1 MAITTTVP
9 FRRLVG
15 KLIRGVADGSSGAP
29 RGIPLAEAQVT
40 FDALIDS
47 AVKGELVI
55 FDTIQAV
62 TDTNAVLRNPETNEP
77 GVWLVPTNDPTVG
90 ATGWTWHV
98 TVSTPSSGIL
108 YEFDMIVPSGAE
120 DLDLKDVMPVPG
132 NIGQAVLDWE
142 QAVLE
147 TAANAADAL
156 SYRNTA
162 LSYRDQT
169 NTHRANAVTAQN
181 NAYGARDA
189 ALASATAA
197 ALSASMVQD
206 AVMRAPSMIFNGG
219 FELGTGAAATGWTLA
234 AANADRVAANAY
246 RGSASM
252 LLPQSGNVSEIM
264 SDAAPTEGNRWVRLS
279 AMYRT
284 SSDSASLGGPRIQYS
299 SNGTTWTQL
308 GASPAF
314 PHSAAWASFEI
325 RRQIPVGALFVRARI
340 AAAANSPTIRVDE
353 VRLDDITELVAAETA
368 AAAANTAYQSST
380 ASLAITGNTVTATR
394 VNGTTYSLG
403 ALGPAG
409 EYTDNLVPDAEFGME
424 LWSRRSGAVSA
435 STYVTTTGLPG
446 KSWKLDG
453 VGTEVSVQSA
463 DFQVQGGEQYRL
475 SVSMQNKLTPAGQ
488 PAHVRIQWLTET
500 KANISTEPYLSL
512 GDTTWSEQ
520 TAVRTAP
527 ATARYARFLA
537 IHANTATGGNFWFG
551 KPRVRRMLN
560 AIQDVPSNQ
569 VRAIEE
575 RRGRVAVFTGSSN
588 VLTGGW
594 STLLSAAMGW
604 TEKNYAVGGTGFA
617 QGDNGTPTGPNTF
630 QKQLTTAATDPS
642 IVNSDV
648 GYVFI
653 GDAGN
658 DSLSAQTAVAIGTA
672 ADSAIAFAQAQ
683 FPNARVV
690 LVPMLWGP
698 HAWHDT
704 GAAWI
709 KMLDVVEQLRRVS
722 TERKIDFT
730 EDSWL
735 WHHNDASSMLSGEVH
750 FTAGGHA
757 IIRDRVAQHL
767 RTGSSTPIREW
778 NMVGAAS
785 ANITVAP
792 DSGGDYR
799 GLSVKRV
806 GGEVSLQGRMVT
818 SVIANNATWAVVPN
832 GFRPTYAQEVH
843 CRIGTLSTVG
853 VISKNGNI
861 TVYANAS
868 AGATVTFGA
877 TYRVD

>member
-9 FRRLVG
+9 FRRVVG
-15 KLIRGVADGSSGAP
+15 ELIRGVADGTTGVP

-55 FDTIQAV
+55 FDTVQAV
-62 TDTNAVLRNPETNEP
+62 TDSNAILRNPETNEP
-77 GVWLVPTNDPTVG
+77 GIWLVPTNDPTVG

-108 YEFDMIVPSGAE
+108 YEFDMTVPSGAT
-120 DLDLKDVMPVPG
+120 DLDLADVMPVPG
-132 NIGQAVLDWE
+132 NIGEAVLVWE
-142 QAVLE
+142 QAVLQ
-147 TAANAADAL
+147 TAQNAANAL

-189 ALASATAA
+189 ASASATAA

-219 FELGTGAAATGWTLA
+219 FELGTGTAATGWTLA

-252 LLPQSGNVSEIM
+252 LLPQSGNVSEIL
-264 SDAAPTEGNRWVRLS
+264 SDSAPTEGNRWVRLS

-284 SSDSASLGGPRIQYS
+284 SSDSASLGGLRIQYS

-340 AAAANSPTIRVDE
+340 SAAPNSPTIRLDE
-353 VRLDDITELVAAETA
+353 VRLDDVTELVAAETA

-403 ALGPAG
+403 AMGPAG

-424 LWSRRSGAVSA
+424 LWTRRSGAVSA
-435 STYVTTTGLPG
+435 SAYVITTGLPG
-446 KSWKLDG
+446 KTWKLDG

-475 SVSMQNKLTPAGQ
+475 SVAMQNKLTPTGQ
-488 PAHVRIQWLTET
+488 LAHVRIQWLTET
-500 KANISTEPYLSL
+500 RANISTEPYLSL

-527 ATARYARFLA
+527 ANARYARFLA
-537 IHANTATGGNFWFG
+537 IHANTATGGSFWFG

-560 AIQDVPSNQ
+560 ALQDVPASQ
-569 VRAIEE
+569 VRAMTE
-575 RRGRVAVFTGSSN
+575 RTGRTAVFVGNSN
-588 VLTGGW
+588 VVGGTGKW
-594 STLLSAAMGW
+594 STMLCAEMGW
-604 TEKNYAVGGTGFA
+604 TERNYAIGGQSTA
-617 QGDNGTPTGPNTF
+617 NG
-630 QKQLTTAATDPS
+630 QYLAQLTAARDS
-642 IVNSDV
+642 GLFVNDEV
-648 GYVFI
+648 GVVFI
-653 GDAGN
+653 ADVSN
-658 DSLSAQTAVAIGTA
+658 DTRAKNSAVAANAPTLL
-672 ADSAIAFAQAQ
+672 AQARAW
-683 FPNARVV
+683 FPNARIIVIP
-690 LVPMLWGP
+690 LLWPANPRDAPPEIGGYQEDWWRFVNQ
-698 HAWHDT
+698 HAAELRTMSAAAGAEFVDWSWTWHI
-704 GAAWI
+704 G
-709 KMLDVVEQLRRVS
+709 LLS
-722 TERKIDFT
+722 TQIPT
-730 EDSWL
+730 
-735 WHHNDASSMLSGEVH
+735 EVH
-750 FTAGGHA
+750 FTTEGHRLIADNVKKFLRGETDTRSRTRWTPVVARANYNSTGG
-757 IIRDRVAQHL
+757 
-767 RTGSSTPIREW
+767 
-778 NMVGAAS
+778 GAL
-785 ANITVAP
+785 
-792 DSGGDYR
+792 R
-799 GLSVKRV
+799 GL
-806 GGEVSLQGRMVT
+806 EVIRNGVE
-818 SVIANNATWAVVPN
+818 VEIAGQIRPTINVSAGWAWADIPF
-832 GFRPTYAQEVH
+832 GFRPAQRADLMIYANTLDTPAPVF
-843 CRIGTLSTVG
+843 INYDGTLVVNKAYSSGQILVFR
-853 VISKNGNI
+853 
-861 TVYANAS
+861 AQ
-868 AGATVTFGA
+868 
-877 TYRVD
+877 YRID